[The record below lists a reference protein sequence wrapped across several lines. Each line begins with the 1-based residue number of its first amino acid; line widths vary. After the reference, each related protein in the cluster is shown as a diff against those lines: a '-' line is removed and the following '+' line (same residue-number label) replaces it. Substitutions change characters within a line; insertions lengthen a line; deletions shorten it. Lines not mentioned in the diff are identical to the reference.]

1 MSENIDP
8 NVEFDPVHLETR
20 EGLEIVREAEEILAQ
35 AAAEPSRWRRLGRA
49 FMVGLSKSSPWIYMG
64 AGVYIPPLPPEH
76 GKPPGDIGPRFE

>member
-1 MSENIDP
+1 MNEYIDP
-8 NVEFDPVHLETR
+8 SVEFDPVHLETR

-64 AGVYIPPLPPEH
+64 AGVYIPPLPPDH
-76 GKPPGDIGPRFE
+76 DTTTGDIGPQFE